1 MNAGGR
7 GYRFEMHETLPP
19 RCRRLRDAIRPVA
32 VSVFMAILTGCA
44 YPGQRVERD
53 ELEAAR
59 FDYEVPGRE
68 GWSISAAKSGE
79 GVRVIYIHGTPG
91 DARGWT
97 NYVMDPVA
105 GTESIALDR
114 PGFGFSRPRKAVPA
128 LADQAAAIEPLLVEV
143 DGRRPVLVGHSL
155 GAPIALR
162 VAAEHPEKV
171 GALVLLGGSVDPDEE
186 RVLFIQRIGNFAFFP
201 ALLPRP
207 LRNAN
212 REVLPLEKELEEL
225 GSLLERVTCPVVV
238 VHGTKDR
245 LVPYANVAYLEER
258 LAHNDRVSWITL
270 EGEDHFFIWTR
281 PEIVRAAVERAIA
294 MMAAAAPA
302 G

>member
-1 MNAGGR
+1 
-7 GYRFEMHETLPP
+7 MHQSLPP
-19 RCRRLRDAIRPVA
+19 RCRRLSDAARPVA
-32 VSVFMAILTGCA
+32 LTVLLAILTGCA
-44 YPGQRVERD
+44 YPGQRYGRD

-68 GWSISAAKSGE
+68 GWSISAASAGE

-91 DARGWT
+91 DAKGWA
-97 NYVMDPVA
+97 NYVLDPVA
-105 GTESIALDR
+105 GTESVALDR
-114 PGFGFSRPRKAVPA
+114 PGFGLSRPRGAVPA
-128 LADQAAAIEPLLVEV
+128 LTDQATAIEPLLVER
-143 DGRRPVLVGHSL
+143 DGKRPVLVGHSL

-162 VAAEHPEKV
+162 VAAEHPERV
-171 GALVLLGGSVDPDEE
+171 GAVVLLAGSVDPDEE

-212 REVLPLEKELEEL
+212 REVLPLEGELEEL
-225 GSLLERVTCPVVV
+225 GSLLDRVTCPVVV

-245 LVPYANVAYLEER
+245 LVPYANVAYLEDR
-258 LAHNDRVSWITL
+258 LAHNPRVTWMTL

-281 PEIVRAAVERAIA
+281 PEVVRGAVERAIA
-294 MMAAAAPA
+294 LMAAAAPA